1 MRAHKNRRRGLR
13 AAQVHD
19 DRGRLTTEF
28 LADVNASGLQPFT
41 RPGKARRGG
50 LLINLAVGLLF
61 ALIAAL
67 WGVSLNAQFA
77 YVVGIKHIDVVS
89 WIEAG
94 SLDAGM
100 GIFTLLAL
108 GLARA
113 GKAAR
118 IERLCVVGCAA
129 GSALM
134 NLAAANSAD
143 PRSVLV
149 FVVPAL
155 FLALVVDRVVSVV
168 RRHYWDEDGEGSA
181 WSQLGKVVLYMLRLL
196 VALPSTCAG
205 ARRYILA
212 KTPLPAAPVRLI
224 TARPETEA
232 TSVLERRLPPKAHLA
247 NPKVTALPLPRGSSG
262 ANGFTPRPGTKTDR
276 LIKLA
281 AERHGGSLTAIPV
294 DRTSAIATAI
304 GKEIGLNAGAA
315 RTALKKAVK
324 AAHNTTATKEATA

>member
-1 MRAHKNRRRGLR
+1 
-13 AAQVHD
+13 
-19 DRGRLTTEF
+19 
-28 LADVNASGLQPFT
+28 VNASGFQSFA
-41 RPGKARRGG
+41 RPGKTRRGG
-50 LLINLAVGLLF
+50 VLINLAVGLLF
-61 ALIAAL
+61 ILIFGL

-77 YVVGIKHIDVVS
+77 YVVGIKHVDVVS

-143 PRSVLV
+143 PRAVLV
-149 FVVPAL
+149 YVVPAL

-168 RRHYWDEDGEGSA
+168 RRHYWDEDDEASA
-181 WSQLGKVVLYMLRLL
+181 WSQLGRVVLYALRLL

-205 ARRYILA
+205 ARRYVLA
-212 KTPLPAAPVRLI
+212 KTPLPAAPVKMI
-224 TARPETEA
+224 TARPVPERP
-232 TSVLERRLPPKAHLA
+232 SVLAPKI
-247 NPKVTALPLPRGSSG
+247 TALPLPRGGSG
-262 ANGFTPRPGTKTDR
+262 VNGFTPRPGTKTDR

-281 AERHGGSLTAIPV
+281 AERHGGTLTAIPL
-294 DRTSAIATAI
+294 DHTSAIATAI
-304 GKEIGLNAGAA
+304 AKEIGLNDGAA

-324 AAHNTTATKEATA
+324 AAHSTTGTEEATA